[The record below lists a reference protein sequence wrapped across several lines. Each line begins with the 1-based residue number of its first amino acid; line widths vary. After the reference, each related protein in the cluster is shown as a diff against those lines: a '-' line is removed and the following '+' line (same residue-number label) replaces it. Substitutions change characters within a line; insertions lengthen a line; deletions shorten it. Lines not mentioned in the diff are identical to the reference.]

1 MTKTPTFLKE
11 LRILI
16 VDDSAVV
23 RSVLAKELLRSGV
36 EVTQAENGQQAL
48 DIALC
53 KEFDLVITDVEMP
66 CMDGIELCR
75 RLKTNPRTQQ
85 TPIVILSSLDSEEDI
100 KKGYKAGASTYIT
113 KAQAKES
120 LIETIETVLQK
131 TTFQR
136 GRTILVVDDS
146 STVRTLVEKGLKEVG
161 FEVVKAENGRLALD
175 VLRHEHPDLILSDI
189 DMPVMN
195 GEEFCQAVHADPQLG
210 AIPFV
215 VMSANNDRPIMRRM
229 LQLGADA
236 YLVKPFNID
245 QLVITVEKLL
255 SDKLL
260 ILHKEKERLETE
272 QKLILASITSLC
284 CALEARDS
292 YTRGHSE
299 AVSYIAT
306 RIAMEMGMSQEE
318 VDLVKLG
325 GKLHDLGK
333 IGVVDSVL
341 LKPGK
346 LSDDEF
352 AIIKRHPVIGA
363 DILRPV
369 PSLAKILPI
378 VLYHHER
385 FDGKGYPKGLKG
397 EDIPLWARITAV
409 GDTYHALTSDRPYRK
424 GMDRDKALQIIE
436 SVSGSQLCPDC
447 VDVFLKM
454 ELWLGDHGNE
464 EPSQPDP
471 GEEKPSGENLIV
483 LPESRTA
490 RARK

>member
-1 MTKTPTFLKE
+1 MPFLKE

-23 RSVLAKELLRSGV
+23 RSVLSKELLRSGV
-36 EVTQAENGQQAL
+36 EVTQAENGQQAF

-53 KEFDLVITDVEMP
+53 KEFDLIITDVEMP
-66 CMDGIELCR
+66 QMDGIDLCR
-75 RLKTNPRTQQ
+75 KLKSNPRTLQI
-85 TPIVILSSLDSEEDI
+85 PIVILSSLDSEEDI
-100 KKGYKAGASTYIT
+100 KKGYKAGASTYIS
-113 KAQAKES
+113 KAQAKDS

-131 TTFQR
+131 TTFQK
-136 GRTILVVDDS
+136 GRLILVVDDS

-161 FEVVKAENGRLALD
+161 FEVVKAENGRVALNILKT
-175 VLRHEHPDLILSDI
+175 VRPDLILSDI
-189 DMPVMN
+189 DMPEMN
-195 GEEFCQAVHADPQLG
+195 GEDFCQNVHADPAL
-210 AIPFV
+210 ATIPFV

-236 YLVKPFNID
+236 YLVKPFNVD

-260 ILHKEKERLETE
+260 LLHKEKERLEIE
-272 QKLILASITSLC
+272 QRLILASITSLC

-306 RIAMEMGMSQEE
+306 RMAMEMGMSQEE
-318 VDLVKLG
+318 IELVKLG

-378 VLYHHER
+378 VYYHHER
-385 FDGKGYPKGLKG
+385 MDGKGYPEGLKG
-397 EDIPLWARITAV
+397 DKIPLWARITAV

-424 GMDRDKALQIIE
+424 GMEKDKALQIIE
-436 SVSGSQLCPDC
+436 EVSGSQLCPDC
-447 VDVFLKM
+447 VGVFLKM
-454 ELWLGDHGNE
+454 ELWDGINMEGRGILE
-464 EPSQPDP
+464 EGSPLIELPKVIITP
-471 GEEKPSGENLIV
+471 GT
-483 LPESRTA
+483 R
-490 RARK
+490 

>member
-1 MTKTPTFLKE
+1 MMNSLHLLKD
-11 LRILI
+11 LRVLI

-23 RSVLAKELLRSGV
+23 RSVLSKELLRSGV
-36 EVTQAENGQQAL
+36 NAVQAENGRQAFNM
-48 DIALC
+48 ALAR
-53 KEFDLVITDVEMP
+53 EFDLIITDIEMP
-66 CMDGIELCR
+66 FMDGIELCR
-75 RLKTNPRTQQ
+75 RLKSNPKTRQI
-85 TPIVILSSLDSEEDI
+85 PIVILSSLDSEKDI
-100 KKGYKAGASTYIT
+100 QRGYKAGASTYIS
-113 KAQAKES
+113 KSQAKDS

-136 GRTILVVDDS
+136 GRLILVVDDS
-146 STVRTLVEKGLKEVG
+146 LTVRTLVERGLKEVG
-161 FEVVKAENGRLALD
+161 FEVVKAENGQAGLNLLKNGVR
-175 VLRHEHPDLILSDI
+175 PDLILSDI

-195 GEEFCQAVHADPQLG
+195 GEEFCRNVHSDPVL
-210 AIPFV
+210 ASIPFV
-215 VMSANNDRPIMRRM
+215 VLSANNDRPIMRRM

-236 YLVKPFNID
+236 YLVKPFNVD

-260 ILHKEKERLETE
+260 LLHKEKERLEAE

-306 RIAMEMGMSQEE
+306 RMAAEMGMSREE
-318 VDLVKLG
+318 IELVKLG

-346 LSDDEF
+346 LSDEEF

-369 PSLAKILPI
+369 PSMAGILPI
-378 VLYHHER
+378 VYHHHER
-385 FDGKGYPKGLKG
+385 MDGRGYPEGLKG
-397 EDIPLWARITAV
+397 DSIPLWARITAV

-424 GMDRDKALQIIE
+424 GMEMGKALQIIRE
-436 SVSGSQLCPDC
+436 ASGSQLCPDC
-447 VDVFLKM
+447 VSVFLKLAPWD
-454 ELWLGDHGNE
+454 EASTAEKGDLETGSSSDNPAIE
-464 EPSQPDP
+464 APKSLVIPVI
-471 GEEKPSGENLIV
+471 K
-483 LPESRTA
+483 
-490 RARK
+490 

>member
-1 MTKTPTFLKE
+1 MPFLKE

-23 RSVLAKELLRSGV
+23 RSVLSKELLRSGV
-36 EVTQAENGQQAL
+36 EVTQAENGRQAL

-53 KEFDLVITDVEMP
+53 KEFDLIITDVEMP
-66 CMDGIELCR
+66 EMDGIDLCR
-75 RLKTNPRTQQ
+75 KLKSNPRTLQI
-85 TPIVILSSLDSEEDI
+85 PIVILSSLDSEEDI
-100 KKGYKAGASTYIT
+100 RKGYKAGASTYIS
-113 KAQAKES
+113 KAQAKDT

-131 TTFQR
+131 TTFQK
-136 GRTILVVDDS
+136 GRLILVVDDS
-146 STVRTLVEKGLKEVG
+146 STVRKLVEKGLKEVG
-161 FEVVKAENGRLALD
+161 FEVVKAENGRVALD
-175 VLRHEHPDLILSDI
+175 ILKNVRPDLILSDI
-189 DMPVMN
+189 DMPEMN
-195 GEEFCQAVHADPQLG
+195 GEEFCQNVHADPAL
-210 AIPFV
+210 ATIPFI

-229 LQLGADA
+229 LQLGSDA
-236 YLVKPFNID
+236 YLVKPFNVD

-260 ILHKEKERLETE
+260 LLHKEKERLEIE
-272 QKLILASITSLC
+272 QRLILASITSLC

-306 RIAMEMGMSQEE
+306 RMAMEMGMNQEE
-318 VDLVKLG
+318 IELVKLG

-369 PSLAKILPI
+369 PSLAPILPI
-378 VLYHHER
+378 VYHHHER
-385 FDGKGYPKGLKG
+385 MDGKGYPEGLKG
-397 EDIPLWARITAV
+397 DKIPLWARITAV

-424 GMDRDKALQIIE
+424 GMEKDKALQIIE
-436 SVSGSQLCPDC
+436 EVSGSQLCPDC

-454 ELWLGDHGNE
+454 ELWDGVNMEGTSIL
-464 EPSQPDP
+464 
-471 GEEKPSGENLIV
+471 GENNCLIEI
-483 LPESRTA
+483 PKIIIPPGSI
-490 RARK
+490 

>member
-1 MTKTPTFLKE
+1 MTTTLPYLKE

-23 RSVLAKELLRSGV
+23 RSVLSKELLKTGV
-36 EVTQAENGQQAL
+36 EVTQAENGQQAM
-48 DIALC
+48 DIILC
-53 KEFDLVITDVEMP
+53 KEFDLIITDVEMP
-66 CMDGIELCR
+66 VMDGIELCR
-75 RLKTNPRTQQ
+75 KLKLNPRTQQ
-85 TPIVILSSLDSEEDI
+85 IPIVILSSLDREEDV
-100 KKGYKAGASTYIT
+100 KRGYKAGATTYIS
-113 KAQAKES
+113 KAQAKDS
-120 LIETIETVLQK
+120 LIETIETVLQR

-136 GRTILVVDDS
+136 GRLILVVDDS
-146 STVRTLVEKGLKEVG
+146 TTIRTLVEKGLKEVG
-161 FEVVKAENGRLALD
+161 FEVVKAENGRKALD
-175 VLRHEHPDLILSDI
+175 VLKRERRPDLILSDI

-195 GEEFCQAVHADPQLG
+195 GEDFCRTVHADPVL
-210 AIPFV
+210 ATIPFV

-229 LQLGADA
+229 LQLGADS

-260 ILHKEKERLETE
+260 LLHKEKERLEIE
-272 QKLILASITSLC
+272 QRLILASITSLC
-284 CALEARDS
+284 NALEARDS

-306 RIAMEMGMSQEE
+306 RIATEMGMSTEDIE
-318 VDLVKLG
+318 HVKLG

-346 LSDDEF
+346 LSDEEF

-363 DILRPV
+363 EILRPV
-369 PSLAKILPI
+369 PSLARILPI

-385 FDGKGYPKGLKG
+385 MDGKGYPEGIKGDK
-397 EDIPLWARITAV
+397 IPLWARITAV

-424 GMDRDKALQIIE
+424 GMEKDKALQIIE
-436 SVSGSQLCPDC
+436 EVSGTQLCPDC
-447 VDVFLKM
+447 VDIFLKM
-454 ELWLGDHGNE
+454 ELWDGAPIDH
-464 EPSQPDP
+464 D
-471 GEEKPSGENLIV
+471 V
-483 LPESRTA
+483 LPLNGGITQKPLIEIPEPVVIPKA
-490 RARK
+490 K